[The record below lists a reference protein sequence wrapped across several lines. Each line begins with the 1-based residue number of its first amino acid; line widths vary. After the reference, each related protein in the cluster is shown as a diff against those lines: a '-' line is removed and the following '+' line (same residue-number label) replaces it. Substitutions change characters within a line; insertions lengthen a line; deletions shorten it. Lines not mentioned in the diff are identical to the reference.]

1 MRSRTNGK
9 SIMSAFRTG
18 SSSIASIMVLV
29 FVLGTAGTA
38 AQPLETDS
46 AAADR
51 LSLDPDTPPLSLTE
65 QREPR
70 LVEWGNRPM
79 DQELPHLQA
88 GGLDITL
95 SAKTGA
101 DPGIVYNGGTV
112 TYTLTVENQD
122 AVGQSPISDVLVTD
136 ILPREYLLQEQRYFY
151 YLQNVE
157 CVNTAYGCTLI
168 NGTEEIS
175 LPSGGTIP
183 ITFTKE
189 ITWSIPTLGRDERVN
204 LTFAGRVVGQP
215 EGTVITNRA
224 TAQSATYAT
233 SDDLA
238 LTVQIQIDVSGEAT
252 IAPAPTWFS
261 QDIGGTISQDWGD
274 FDRDGDLDLALGS
287 SRGVSVYHNED
298 GTLNRVQVFA
308 PADRPAY
315 GVRWADVDRYDDYLE
330 LIVVGDSVDQA
341 TTREG
346 VNRIYRYSNGEFVE
360 CASFNSTYQLV
371 RLAPGDYDGDGD
383 IDLVASTNA
392 INAPCNVNLYRNS
405 GNDDFVEA
413 ECLSGYATAA
423 IAAADVD
430 DDGDLDLG
438 LGAFPG
444 TLQILTNRRDG
455 QVLTS
460 ANPFSTTTPIIVETF
475 MEYIPYDLAWGDYD
489 QDGHLDLAAA
499 YPLQREARIYHNQ
512 PGTGLV
518 PAHTLPTGPFMT
530 PLAVDWGDFN
540 GDGWLEMAVAD
551 SPPAFYRYD
560 TGTDSFDEWML
571 DLLPNDGQVWSI
583 RGIALDSEANLDLIL
598 SNRDGPSQLF
608 PAFAPK
614 LEPGI
619 TPLELPSGNWH
630 AGSVAWGDVDRD
642 GDLDL
647 LFGSARGVSHSYL
660 YSNEDGRFS
669 RDRDLV
675 ADPGPVYF
683 APGDTTGNGA
693 LDIAVGTPTSIQ
705 IYRDGTIQQIQ
716 QLETERSPRS
726 LAWGDADDDGHLDL
740 LVGHQADTQGQGLV
754 HLYRYQEKDARLS
767 TVPVFTA
774 ITTGDAS
781 SVAWGDYDGDYYL
794 DFAVG
799 VDGGPTQIYRNN
811 GDASFRLARSL
822 PGAWPTRA
830 IAWADTDAD
839 GDLDLAEGNY
849 GASDR
854 IWENIDGTFSGRDL
868 EIPPFSRTTSL
879 AWGDWDNDGY
889 PDLAVGTDGEPDVVY
904 ANLGSARLRGS
915 PRFVELWNS
924 SETSATTGVAWG
936 DGDGDGDLDLAVS
949 RHEHIGF
956 YENTMWAPAHLPVT
970 GTWMAPSLPNNPTYV
985 YVERPGATD
994 DAYFYSSSDVL
1005 GGPGQPTVVVT
1016 YTVYDAE
1023 EDRALVDPTS
1033 FEYSLDGGG
1042 QWFRATGFRATVAG
1056 GASSTDFPT
1065 SRSGTRRT
1073 FLWDAQ
1079 TDQAISDNARFRVRV
1094 VHQNPAGPVQRA
1106 ASVGVSPPF
1115 RVRGQGCYWPAGA
1128 AIATSNDHPALTETV
1143 TFTGSLAFGS
1153 GQITANWDFYDGSPL
1168 ETGWIVTHTFARHG
1182 TFDVTLRVDARDERC
1197 TFIRPAYAVKRIT
1210 VGLGDLPPG
1219 AYLPVV
1225 LQSFP
1230 TRASVSEAA
1239 IGVVTRAGEAMVPA
1253 PVTGVPAPVTG
1264 HPRVK
1269 LPSDGYS
1276 PPTAAIPR
1284 HTSAGS
1290 QSLAGTAAPG
1300 LNTIRVSRSHVGFE
1314 SQPAVNRD
1322 GSRVAFWSTGD
1333 LDGDPARHNH
1343 DGNIEI
1349 FLAELGLA
1357 GRITYTQVTSSA
1369 GSILGGFNLSPAI
1382 DDEGDT
1388 IAFFSDGDL
1397 VEGQNADHN
1406 FEVFV
1411 AKVHSDGSPIL
1422 TQVTRTSRDIN
1433 MLPSI
1438 SGAGTRIAFVS
1449 DGDLDPDGDNAD
1461 GNQEIFVAE
1470 IESGGQVSSILQ
1482 VTDSEDSSNDE
1493 PSISKDGHFI
1503 AFVSDGD
1510 GNPEIFLAEIGS
1522 GGQVNSIV
1530 QVTDSQDGANG
1541 QPSISGD
1548 GRRVAF
1554 VSTGNDPQGTPQICL
1569 IEIDTG
1575 TLESSS
1581 PTQITHDSAAKD
1593 QPAISAD
1600 GARVA
1605 YIAIQSATERQL
1617 GLYDVADAY
1626 AVRTGAG
1633 RDNNHP
1639 ALTENGSG
1647 IAFISNWDIF
1657 LTYPPE
1663 IDLSISKTDDP
1674 DPVAAGDTLN
1684 YALTVRNV
1692 YTTPAAGGVV
1702 SDSLPPGVEAP
1713 FPVALPDYTDDD
1725 NSDTGFGGGTHQG
1738 TRWDPFKQSLSLSS
1752 TTAGHFDSRVMTTTV
1767 GAFGWNSIAWMSTR
1781 PVGMQLPD
1789 YNALE
1794 TGYLTGTVDMAGNVL
1809 LLHLNEP
1816 TPSNGAV
1823 AFADT
1828 SGQDNNG
1835 SCLGPSCPTSGV
1847 NGKFDTAVQ
1856 FDGVDDYV
1864 SVPDSPALDLTTFS
1878 IGAWVKP
1885 TQIKSGWQPLIVKE
1899 NNTGYA
1905 RNYGLFIVPN
1915 AMQAHFSFQAGNCTT
1930 WRSYSSI
1937 GSMTQNAWNHVM
1949 ITYDGSR
1956 FKLYLNGSLDTSADI
1971 ASSVCQNNEPLKIG
1985 RELSAYT
1992 PFVGYID
1999 EVAIF
2004 DRALSPDV
2012 IHGHYLRG
2020 AMRVRFQAR
2029 ACDEETCNGVDF
2041 VGPDGTSNTYYPD
2054 VVKHRVLSEDFE
2066 GGYGN
2071 WSMTGL
2077 WNPEA
2082 ETDACGSRV
2091 AGQDGTPFPS
2101 SSHAAYYGQDGTCT
2115 YNTGAANSG
2124 TLTQVGPVPLT
2135 GDAARLTFWSY
2146 EETECGSGNC
2156 TYDGRYVDVSTDG
2169 GVTWP
2174 TVWGSTGPEGS
2185 WYTATVD
2192 LSAYLGQTVL
2202 IRFRFDSVDGVLND
2216 FFGWMVDDVR
2226 ILPPP
2231 PPPLFT
2237 EDFYG
2242 RFPPAFLL
2250 NVEDEKYFQYRV
2262 YLDTDAQPHAP
2273 EITSIT
2279 VSPRVNCI
2287 GTDAVSCYLDPYLPL
2302 APMGSVT
2309 WTMPVSVTNAAYEHA
2324 DSLVITNTATV
2335 SGIGFERDLSDNT
2348 TEVTTTL
2355 ATAILSLAKTAS
2367 PSPATAGEDLTYT
2380 LTIANTGSQ
2389 DAPDVTL
2396 TDNLPDGVTYLSD
2409 SASCT
2414 HSRQTVECN
2423 LNTIPGN
2430 DSVMV
2435 TITVNVEPST
2445 SGTITN
2451 TAFVTSTAPYLGVDR
2466 VETPTPVENPVPT
2479 LTSISPYTATA
2490 GGPAFTLTVTG
2501 AGFVPGSTVR
2511 WNGTGRTT
2519 AFVNSTRLTAMIP
2532 AADIASAGTA
2542 TVIVYNPAPAGGVS
2556 AARTFTVENPAP
2568 TITAISP
2575 TTTTAGGPAFTLTVT
2590 GVDFVDGS
2598 IVRWDGA
2605 NRATTFVDGTRLMA
2619 TILASDIAAAGS
2631 IAVTVFNP
2639 TPGGGV
2645 SAGRTFTVENPV
2657 PTLSAISPT
2666 TATAGGP
2673 AFTLTVTGVDF
2684 VDGSVVRWDGA
2695 DRTTAFVSGTQ
2706 LTATI
2711 PAGDIATAGT
2721 ATVTVENPAP
2731 GGGESN
2737 ELTFT
2742 VENSAPTLSAISPV
2756 TTTAGGPAF
2765 TLTVTGTGFVASSVV
2780 RWGGADRTTS
2790 FVSGTQL
2797 TATIPAG
2804 DIASAGTATVIVL
2817 NPVPGG
2823 GVSAGLTF
2831 TVENATTA
2839 TRNPATVE
2847 NPVPAIIAMSPVTA
2861 TAGGPAF
2868 TLTVTGTGF
2877 VAGSVVQWGS
2887 ADHTTAFVSTTQ
2899 LTATIP
2905 AEDISAAGIV
2915 TVTVFS
2921 PAPGGGVSSPETFTV
2936 YAPTRASRPPR
2947 GVATSVPARSAEI
2960 AGIINPG
2967 VTFVTLRPGLRRP
2980 SVLDGGP
2987 SPALFPGRRQ
2997 RFVVGAS
3004 APY

>member
-9 SIMSAFRTG
+9 SIVSAFRAG
-18 SSSIASIMVLV
+18 IASIMVLV
-29 FVLGTAGTA
+29 YVLGTAGTA
-38 AQPLETDS
+38 AHPLETDS

-51 LSLDPDTPPLSLTE
+51 LSLNPGTPPHPLTGP
-65 QREPR
+65 REPR
-70 LVEWGNRPM
+70 LPEWGERLT
-79 DQELPHLQA
+79 DQESPHLLA
-88 GGLDITL
+88 AGLDLTL
-95 SAKTGA
+95 SADTGA

-112 TYTLTVENQD
+112 TYTLTIENQ
-122 AVGQSPISDVLVTD
+122 AASPISDVLVTD
-136 ILPREYLLQEQRYFY
+136 SLPREYLLQEQRYFY

-157 CVNTAYGCTLI
+157 CGNATYGCTLI

-204 LTFAGRVVGQP
+204 LTFAGMVIGQP
-215 EGTVITNRA
+215 EGTIITNRA
-224 TAQSATYAT
+224 TAQGATYAT

-287 SRGVSVYHNED
+287 SRGASVYRNED
-298 GTLNRVQVFA
+298 GALNRVEFPA
-308 PADRPAY
+308 PGSHLAY
-315 GVRWADVDRYDDYLE
+315 GVRWADIDRYDDYLE
-330 LIVVGDSVDQA
+330 LVVVGDSVDQ
-341 TTREG
+341 TTTGAG

-392 INAPCNVNLYRNS
+392 INAPCNVNLYRNG

-413 ECLSGYATAA
+413 ECLSEYATAA

-430 DDGDLDLG
+430 DDGDLDLS

-455 QVLTS
+455 QVLTG
-460 ANPFSTTTPIIVETF
+460 ANPFTTTPIIVETF

-499 YPLQREARIYHNQ
+499 YPLQREARIYQNQ
-512 PGTGLV
+512 PITGLV
-518 PAHTLPTGPFMT
+518 PAQTLPTGPFMT
-530 PLAVDWGDFN
+530 PLSVDWGDFD
-540 GDGWLEMAVAD
+540 GDGWLDLAMAD
-551 SPPAFYRYD
+551 SPPSIYTYD
-560 TGTDSFDEWML
+560 RETDSFDKWEL
-571 DLLPNDGQVWSI
+571 DLLPNEGQVWSI
-583 RGIALDSEANLDLIL
+583 RGIPLSTKANLDLIT

-614 LEPGI
+614 LGPGI
-619 TPLELPSGNWH
+619 TPLELPSDNWH
-630 AGSVAWGDVDRD
+630 AGSVAWGDADRD

-647 LFGSARGVSHSYL
+647 LFGSARGVLHSYL

-669 RDRDLV
+669 RDRDLM

-683 APGDTTGNGA
+683 ALGDTTGNGA
-693 LDIAVGTPTSIQ
+693 LDIAVGTPTRILL
-705 IYRDGTIQQIQ
+705 YRDGTTPIQHWG
-716 QLETERSPRS
+716 TERPPRS

-740 LVGHQADTQGQGLV
+740 LVGHQADTQGHGLI

-781 SVAWGDYDGDYYL
+781 SVAWGDYDGDHYL

-811 GDASFRLARSL
+811 GDASFRLVRSL

-830 IAWADTDAD
+830 IAWADTDVD

-849 GASDR
+849 GANDR
-854 IWENIDGTFSGRDL
+854 IWENIDGTFS
-868 EIPPFSRTTSL
+868 PAWTSSTPFSRTTSL
-879 AWGDWDNDGY
+879 AWGDWNNDGY

-904 ANLGSARLRGS
+904 ANLGSAPGS
-915 PRFVELWNS
+915 ARFVELWNS
-924 SETSATTGVAWG
+924 GETSATTGVVWG

-970 GTWMAPSLPNNPTYV
+970 DTWMAPSLPNNPTYV

-994 DAYFYSSSDVL
+994 DAYFYSSSEIL
-1005 GGPGQPTVVVT
+1005 GRPDHPTVT
-1016 YTVYDAE
+1016 IRYRLYDPE
-1023 EDRALVDPTS
+1023 GDPVSFVDTS
-1033 FEYSLDGGG
+1033 FEYSPDGGG
-1042 QWFRATGFRATVAG
+1042 QWFRATGTI
-1056 GASSTDFPT
+1056 SSTNPVTLT
-1065 SRSGTRRT
+1065 SRTGITHT
-1073 FLWDAQ
+1073 FLWNAQADQFASEDARP
-1079 TDQAISDNARFRVRV
+1079 ISDNARFRVRV

-1128 AIATSNDHPALTETV
+1128 AIAASNDHPALTETV

-1153 GQITANWDFYDGSPL
+1153 GQITANWDFDDGTPL
-1168 ETGWIVTHTFARHG
+1168 ESGWIVTHTFNRHG
-1182 TFDVTLRVDARDERC
+1182 TFDVTLRVDERDERC
-1197 TFIRPAYAVKRIT
+1197 TFIRPAYAVTRIT
-1210 VGLGDLPPG
+1210 VGLGALPPG

-1225 LQSFP
+1225 LRSFS
-1230 TRASVSEAA
+1230 THASMTAT
-1239 IGVVTRAGEAMVPA
+1239 GVVTSAGEAE
-1253 PVTGVPAPVTG
+1253 TPAPVTG
-1264 HPRVK
+1264 HSHVK

-1276 PPTAAIPR
+1276 PSAAALTR
-1284 HTSAGS
+1284 HTPAGL

-1369 GSILGGFNLSPAI
+1369 GSILGGFNLSPAM

-1411 AKVHSDGSPIL
+1411 AQVNSDGSPTL

-1433 MLPSI
+1433 VLPSI

-1449 DGDLDPDGDNAD
+1449 DGDLDPDGDNTD
-1461 GNQEIFVAE
+1461 GNQEVFLAE
-1470 IESGGQVSSILQ
+1470 IEGGGQVNSILQ
-1482 VTDSEDSSNDE
+1482 VTDSEDSFSDQ
-1493 PSISKDGHFI
+1493 PSISKDGRFI
-1503 AFVSDGD
+1503 AFVSDED
-1510 GNPEIFLAEIGS
+1510 GNSEIFLAEIDGS
-1522 GGQVNSIV
+1522 GHVSSIV
-1530 QVTDSQDGANG
+1530 RVTDSQDGINE

-1554 VSTGNDPQGTPQICL
+1554 VSTGNAPQGTPQIFL

-1674 DPVAAGDTLN
+1674 DPVAAGDTLS
-1684 YALTVRNV
+1684 YTLTVSNM
-1692 YTTPAAGGVV
+1692 YDTPAAGGVV

-1725 NSDTGFGGGTHQG
+1725 NSNTGFGGGGPHG
-1738 TRWDPFKQSLSLSS
+1738 TRWDPDGQALTIEGPNAS
-1752 TTAGHFDSRVMTTTV
+1752 AYFDSRVMTTTT

-1781 PVGMQLPD
+1781 PVGIQLPD
-1789 YNALE
+1789 YGAVE
-1794 TGYLTGTVDMAGNVL
+1794 TDYPAGNVDMAGNVL

-1816 TPSNGAV
+1816 TGAV

-1835 SCLGPSCPTSGV
+1835 SCSGTACPIAGRPGEFS
-1847 NGKFDTAVQ
+1847 NALY

-1878 IGAWVKP
+1878 IGVWVKP
-1885 TQIKSGWQPLIVKE
+1885 TQVKNGYQPLIVKE
-1899 NNTGYA
+1899 KNTGWA
-1905 RNYGLFIVPN
+1905 RNYGLFIVPST
-1915 AMQAHFSFQAGNCTT
+1915 MTVHFSFQAGNCTT

-1949 ITYDGSR
+1949 MTYDGSR

-2004 DRALSPDV
+2004 DRALSPDA
-2012 IHGHYLRG
+2012 IHDHYLRG
-2020 AMRVRFQAR
+2020 AMRVQFQAR
-2029 ACDEETCNGVDF
+2029 ACDEETCNGIDF

-2054 VVKHRVLSEDFE
+2054 LVGHSGLDEDFE
-2066 GGYGN
+2066 GGYDN
-2071 WSMTGL
+2071 WTMTGL
-2077 WNPEA
+2077 WNPETEA
-2082 ETDACGSRV
+2082 EACGLRV
-2091 AGQDGTPFPS
+2091 TPFPS

-2135 GDAARLTFWSY
+2135 GEAAYLTFRSY

-2156 TYDGRYVDVSTDG
+2156 TWDRRYVDVSTDG
-2169 GVTWP
+2169 GITWP
-2174 TVWGSTGPEGS
+2174 NVWGSIGPERS

-2192 LSAYLGQTVL
+2192 LSAYLDQIVL
-2202 IRFRFDSVDGVLND
+2202 IRFRFDSVDSVSNEY
-2216 FFGWMVDDVR
+2216 FGWMVDDVR

-2250 NVEDEKYFQYRV
+2250 NVEDKDYFQYRV

-2324 DSLVITNTATV
+2324 DGLVITNTATV

-2389 DAPDVTL
+2389 DALNVTL
-2396 TDNLPDGVTYLSD
+2396 IDNLPDGVTYLSD

-2414 HSRQTVECN
+2414 HSRQTVECD

-2430 DSVMV
+2430 DSVKV
-2435 TITVNVEPST
+2435 TITVNVKPST

-2451 TAFVTSTAPYLGVDR
+2451 TAFVTSTAPYLGVDT
-2466 VETPTPVENPVPT
+2466 VKTPTPVENPVPT
-2479 LTSISPYTATA
+2479 LTSISPHTATAGCPAFTLTATGTGFVANSVVRWDGADRTTTFVGSTQLTAMVPAADITSVGTATVTVNNPAPGGGVSAGRTFTVENPAPTLSTISPTTATA

-2501 AGFVPGSTVR
+2501 VDFVAGSVVR
-2511 WNGTGRTT
+2511 WDGADRTT
-2519 AFVNSTRLTAMIP
+2519 TFVNSTRLTAMIP

-2542 TVIVYNPAPAGGVS
+2542 TVIVYNPAPGGGASAG
-2556 AARTFTVENPAP
+2556 RTFTVENPAP
-2568 TITAISP
+2568 TLSTINP
-2575 TTTTAGGPAFTLTVT
+2575 VTTTAGGPAFTLTVT
-2590 GVDFVDGS
+2590 GVDFVASSVVQWGGAARTTAFVNGTRLTATITAGDIGS
-2598 IVRWDGA
+2598 AGTATVTVLNPVPSGGASAGRTFTVENPAPTLSAISPVTATAGGPAFTLAVTGA
-2605 NRATTFVDGTRLMA
+2605 NFVDGSVVRWGGADRTTAFVSSTQLTA
-2619 TILASDIAAAGS
+2619 TITAGDIASAGAAT
-2631 IAVTVFNP
+2631 VTVFDP
-2639 TPGGGV
+2639 APGGGV
-2645 SAGRTFTVENPV
+2645 SAGRTFTIEDATTTTRNP
-2657 PTLSAISPT
+2657 A
-2666 TATAGGP
+2666 
-2673 AFTLTVTGVDF
+2673 
-2684 VDGSVVRWDGA
+2684 
-2695 DRTTAFVSGTQ
+2695 
-2706 LTATI
+2706 
-2711 PAGDIATAGT
+2711 
-2721 ATVTVENPAP
+2721 TVENPMP
-2731 GGGESN
+2731 
-2737 ELTFT
+2737 
-2742 VENSAPTLSAISPV
+2742 AIIAMSPV

-2765 TLTVTGTGFVASSVV
+2765 TLT
-2780 RWGGADRTTS
+2780 
-2790 FVSGTQL
+2790 
-2797 TATIPAG
+2797 I
-2804 DIASAGTATVIVL
+2804 
-2817 NPVPGG
+2817 
-2823 GVSAGLTF
+2823 
-2831 TVENATTA
+2831 
-2839 TRNPATVE
+2839 
-2847 NPVPAIIAMSPVTA
+2847 
-2861 TAGGPAF
+2861 
-2868 TLTVTGTGF
+2868 TGTGF
-2877 VAGSVVQWGS
+2877 VAGSVVQWGG

-2905 AEDISAAGIV
+2905 AEDISAAGTVTV
-2915 TVTVFS
+2915 TVTVFN
-2921 PAPGGGVSSPETFTV
+2921 PAPGGGGSPPEIFTV
-2936 YAPTRASRPPR
+2936 YAATRASRPPR
-2947 GVATSVPARSAEI
+2947 GVATSMPARSAEI

-2987 SPALFPGRRQ
+2987 STALFPGRRH

-3004 APY
+3004 AP